1 MITTTGGSTSLAPP
15 DIPRLT
21 DVAVNGVV
29 VLFAACA
36 GAVCVLATGLAPALQ
51 AVRAER
57 DAGLRSDMRSATER
71 GGRLRRWLIAGEVA
85 IVVLLL
91 AGALLFLRTF
101 VKLRGVELGFE
112 PEHVMVV
119 ETRWPVGRLFQSA
132 PGTRPWPRVQRAVDR
147 LVDTVSGVPGVDA
160 VGLVTEVPL
169 TGDPVSGTVWR
180 ADAPGAHGLTPP
192 AEARDRW
199 KADVALVTAGY
210 FPSMGVAF
218 LRGRNFAATDRFTDE
233 QLTDPAV
240 PRSGVVIVNG
250 TFASRYFPGEEPVG
264 RTIVLPDAGTFAAA
278 RTIIGVVSDVRG
290 HTVAEEPR
298 PAVFIPHAQNP
309 DVLRPSLVL
318 RTSLPFN
325 ATAGVIRQRIGEF
338 DPQLLVLRIRSMDAV
353 VSTALSRPRFNLL
366 MLSSFA
372 LVALALSA
380 VGIYGVLAYLVTQR
394 TREIGIRMAL
404 GARASDVARLVLRE
418 GMAPVAL
425 GGLAGLIAAALAA
438 RALRTMLFGVTP
450 LDPVSF
456 AAAPALLAAVA
467 LLACYLPARRATRVD
482 PLVALR
488 DD

>member
-1 MITTTGGSTSLAPP
+1 M
-15 DIPRLT
+15 
-21 DVAVNGVV
+21 
-29 VLFAACA
+29 
-36 GAVCVLATGLAPALQ
+36 
-51 AVRAER
+51 
-57 DAGLRSDMRSATER
+57 
-71 GGRLRRWLIAGEVA
+71 
-85 IVVLLL
+85 
-91 AGALLFLRTF
+91 
-101 VKLRGVELGFE
+101 
-112 PEHVMVV
+112 
-119 ETRWPVGRLFQSA
+119 
-132 PGTRPWPRVQRAVDR
+132 
-147 LVDTVSGVPGVDA
+147 
-160 VGLVTEVPL
+160 
-169 TGDPVSGTVWR
+169 
-180 ADAPGAHGLTPP
+180 
-192 AEARDRW
+192 
-199 KADVALVTAGY
+199 
-210 FPSMGVAF
+210 
-218 LRGRNFAATDRFTDE
+218 
-233 QLTDPAV
+233 
-240 PRSGVVIVNG
+240 
-250 TFASRYFPGEEPVG
+250 
-264 RTIVLPDAGTFAAA
+264 
-278 RTIIGVVSDVRG
+278 VSDVRG

-488 DD
+488 DE